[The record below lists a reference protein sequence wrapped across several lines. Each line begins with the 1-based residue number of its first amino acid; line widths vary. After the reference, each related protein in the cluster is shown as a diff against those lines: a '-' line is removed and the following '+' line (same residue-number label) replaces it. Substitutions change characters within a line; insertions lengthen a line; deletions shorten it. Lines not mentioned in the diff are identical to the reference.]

1 VAKVMLALCVVLV
14 MSGLVEAVY
23 KTVVVDSLRC
33 MELDTFS
40 PVEVVDVV
48 DILLSRSDAIKFCL

>member
-1 VAKVMLALCVVLV
+1 MLALCVVLV